1 MKNLISKKIK
11 VAIIGCGRICKK
23 HILAIISEN
32 ERCELV
38 AICDNN
44 QKKIEDISDFYN
56 SQLKENKFP
65 FF

>member
-1 MKNLISKKIK
+1 MKNIIPRKIK

-44 QKKIEDISDFYN
+44 EKKN
-56 SQLKENKFP
+56 
-65 FF
+65 